1 MSITSEKL
9 NQIQGL
15 LDQGLTA
22 SKACEVL
29 ALMGLS
35 MDPLELSEYKLW
47 SDYLPIAQEHP
58 YTPEQRYLH
67 ILWEAV
73 DRTPISINVDFAIP
87 FRTMIARKLFR
98 RCGAGFIANEGCRFN
113 FGNLIE
119 VGDYVCW
126 NHCCYIDA
134 KGGVKFGDYSMM
146 TEYSRIFTHG
156 HSESDHELRSYAP
169 VEIGPYAKVYT
180 NCTLLPGVHIGRGA
194 IVATG
199 SVVTKDVPPYTLVAG
214 IPAKPIRDR
223 KTACKSD
230 EELNHFMFPDHQFQ

>member
-1 MSITSEKL
+1 MSITGDKL
-9 NQIQGL
+9 NQIQSL
-15 LDQGLTA
+15 LDQGLNA
-22 SKACEVL
+22 ERACEVL
-29 ALMGLS
+29 RVMGIA
-35 MDPLELSEYKLW
+35 MEPKELAEYRLW
-47 SDYLPIAQEHP
+47 NDYLPIAEAHP
-58 YTPEQRYLH
+58 YTEEQRYLH
-67 ILWEAV
+67 ILWECV
-73 DRTPISINVDFAIP
+73 DRAPISINVDFAIP
-87 FRTMIARKLFR
+87 FRTMIAHKLFK
-98 RCGAGFIANEGCRFN
+98 RCGKGFIANEGCRFN

-134 KGGVKFGDYSMM
+134 KGGVKFEDYSMM

-169 VEIGPYAKVYT
+169 VEIGAYAKVYT

-214 IPAKPIRDR
+214 IPAKPIRERRTDG
-223 KTACKSD
+223 KSD
-230 EELNHFMFPDHQFQ
+230 EQLNHYMFPNKSFQ